1 MIMYHGTSE
10 SSARAIESGGFCVS
24 EDGMLGKGVY
34 CSRHR
39 QGQGLRIVRR
49 KLARQRRIRANN
61 PL

>member
-1 MIMYHGTSE
+1 VFTVLLPVTLKLLFGALRINAVMIMYHGTSE

-39 QGQGLRIVRR
+39 
-49 KLARQRRIRANN
+49 
-61 PL
+61 